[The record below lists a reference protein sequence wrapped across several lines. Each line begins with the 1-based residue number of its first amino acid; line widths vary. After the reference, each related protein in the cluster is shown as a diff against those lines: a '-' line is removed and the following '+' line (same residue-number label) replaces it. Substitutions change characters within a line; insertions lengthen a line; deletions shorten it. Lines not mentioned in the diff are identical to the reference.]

1 MPNPSRALIQ
11 ELAPVASR
19 QHGLF
24 TRAQVLELGVPAH
37 LVDRRVVSG
46 EWIAVDHCV
55 YRFAVTP
62 ESWHQRVLAACLA
75 GPAVAS
81 HRTGVVLI
89 GVPGFSGTA
98 VEVTSQ
104 RHRRRK
110 SPDVIWHESF
120 HLDPVDITHVA
131 GIPTTTAARTLVDLA
146 TVLDD
151 TGLLAVCNE
160 LLRRRLTSVA
170 ETVEVL
176 DRLGA
181 RRHGAGRVRRVLDR
195 RAADT
200 GGIPESPL
208 ETEFEELLRRFALP
222 TAVRQHVVVDGGEF
236 VARLDFAYPD
246 LRVDLEVDGARWH
259 SADAAQAR
267 DHRRDAHLARLGWTV
282 LRFTAWD
289 IRFRPEWVATE
300 VRSVLREQASP
311 HRRSGTH
318 SPSVRPSPHA
328 QRR

>member
-1 MPNPSRALIQ
+1 MRASRAD
-11 ELAPVASR
+11 A
-19 QHGLF
+19 
-24 TRAQVLELGVPAH
+24 LGV
-37 LVDRRVVSG
+37 
-46 EWIAVDHCV
+46 
-55 YRFAVTP
+55 
-62 ESWHQRVLAACLA
+62 A

-151 TGLLAVCNE
+151 TGLLAVCDE
-160 LLRRRLTSVA
+160 LLRRRLTNVA

-195 RAADT
+195 RAADEPADEDEREADT
-200 GGIPESPL
+200 VLLWKTSNSWAEL
-208 ETEFEELLRRFALP
+208 ATERGFDA
-222 TAVRQHVVVDGGEF
+222 
-236 VARLDFAYPD
+236 
-246 LRVDLEVDGARWH
+246 LRVNTCARGHKVDRTIT
-259 SADAAQAR
+259 SD
-267 DHRRDAHLARLGWTV
+267 
-282 LRFTAWD
+282 
-289 IRFRPEWVATE
+289 
-300 VRSVLREQASP
+300 
-311 HRRSGTH
+311 
-318 SPSVRPSPHA
+318 
-328 QRR
+328 

>member
-1 MPNPSRALIQ
+1 MPNPTRALVQ

-24 TRAQVLELGVPAH
+24 TRAQVLELGVTAL
-37 LVDRRVVSG
+37 LVDRRVTAG

-62 ESWHQRVLAACLA
+62 ESWHQRVLAVCLA

-81 HRTGVVLI
+81 HRTGVALI

-98 VEVTSQ
+98 IEVTAR

-110 SPDVIWHESF
+110 APDVIWHESF
-120 HLDPVDITHVA
+120 HLDPIDITDVA
-131 GIPTTTAARTLVDLA
+131 GIPTTTAARTFVDLA

-151 TGLLAVCNE
+151 TGLLAACDD
-160 LLRRRLTSVA
+160 LLRRRLTSIA
-170 ETVEVL
+170 EIVEVL

-195 RAADT
+195 RVSDT
-200 GGIPESPL
+200 GGIPESAL

-222 TAVRQHVVVDGGEF
+222 NAVRQHVVVDSGEF

-246 LRVDLEVDGARWH
+246 IRVDLEVDGARWH
-259 SADAAQAR
+259 GAADAQAR

-300 VRSVLREQASP
+300 VRRVLWERASM
-311 HRRSGTH
+311 HR
-318 SPSVRPSPHA
+318 
-328 QRR
+328 